1 MTSAPRIPLLTRYR
15 VPRRLVVLVLTSVL
29 VCAAMGGLHAYQQK
43 RLGQAYQRV
52 QALAQANDD
61 LVQGFLHLT
70 LADGSDTPWQ
80 AARGEVLLAQ
90 ALREYDLV
98 LLTLPEPPPGEVGLQ
113 AELAELRSL
122 LALRV
127 SPAASTGRQTAQ
139 DLPLRLALHRLQDQ
153 ADRLSQWLQQ
163 RTEALSRR
171 LNQAFYLALAASLL
185 LWLAISQAMLRSDRL
200 RASVL
205 QRLRDSEA
213 RQRTM
218 VEALS
223 EGVLVFSLE
232 RQVVAGNPSAERI
245 LGHALQ
251 DMQQWPLERWDV
263 VDDAGQPLGP
273 DDLPLS
279 RALHSGA
286 PVHNTL
292 LGCSPQGGERLWLN
306 VNAQPLR
313 DPLSGALDG
322 VLLSFTDVTEARR
335 TAAELAQHR
344 EHLESLVEART
355 RDLHQAV
362 EARLAS
368 ETRAQIVTDNQPELV
383 AYWDRELRLRFAN
396 RAYLDWFGCTA
407 DQVLGKTVTEVLGEA
422 FFLHQKPLIERI
434 LAGEKLISDYEM
446 PGGGGRSAHFLVTRL
461 PDWRGDE
468 VQGYYFFATNVTPLK
483 ESEARQQQLNQSLR
497 ETEQFLRL
505 VADNIPGRV
514 AYWGADTRCKFV
526 NSGFCE
532 WYGVDRDRV
541 IGQTL
546 EEIFGSDR
554 RQRLGHHVEA
564 ALAGEPQH
572 FERAET
578 SVSGR
583 FAITQLHYVP
593 DWREGVVQGFFV
605 LATDITAIKQGEQQ
619 LRELNEELAQAR
631 DRAEGA
637 ARAKGA
643 FLANMSHE
651 IRTPMN
657 AIIGL
662 TYLLQRDLDDPLA
675 RERLG
680 KVDDAARH
688 LLGIISDILDLSKIE
703 AGKLTLESMDF
714 ALDTLLSRTCSLVLD
729 RAREKSL
736 ELVLDTEG
744 LPAMVRGD
752 PTRLSQ
758 ALLNLL
764 SNAVKFTERGSVLLR
779 ARCRPVDGGAE
790 PGGWQLR
797 FDVVDTGIGIAP
809 DRLPHMFSAFE
820 QADTSTTRRF
830 GGTGLGLAIT
840 RHLVQLM
847 GGEVGVVSTPHRGSN
862 FWITVQLQ
870 SASVQPEPVSLQ
882 GLAGL
887 RALLVDDLREA
898 REALTEMLR
907 QLGLRADAAASGQEA
922 LALTGQAEAAGDP
935 YSVVLLDWL
944 MPGMDGLQTIR
955 ALRAQHGLSA
965 PACLLVSAA
974 PDRQVRDEARSL
986 GVPLVL
992 EKPVSSST
1000 LLDNLLLL
1008 VSPVRDSLRALP
1020 QQWAGQAGQPRF
1032 LGAKV
1037 LLVEDNAVNREVA
1050 CELLSSAGL
1059 QVSTA
1064 DSGLSAVQ
1072 RLEEG
1077 LPALPDLVLMDLQMP
1092 GMDGLQA
1099 TRILRGTPA
1108 FAQLPIVAMTA
1119 NAFAEVR
1126 SNCLEAGMNDF
1137 VAKPVDPPT
1146 LYRTLMRWLPV
1157 QASEP
1162 AAPEPGPDV
1171 ADADA
1176 DAVAGAGAAPRVEL
1190 SPDLLDQLEQALR
1203 EGAFDA
1209 AALFREHASALT
1221 QAFGE
1226 AAARL
1231 DLMLRRYD
1239 HEQALAL
1246 LQDLRASARARGR
1259 GGDAD
1264 QAAAL
1269 SDPAGSAAPGVAG
1282 SAAPGPG

>member
-1 MTSAPRIPLLTRYR
+1 MNSAPRTPLLTRYR
-15 VPRRLVVLVLTSVL
+15 VPRRLVVLVMTSIL
-29 VCAAMGGLHAYQQK
+29 VCATMGGLHAYQQH
-43 RLGQAYQRV
+43 RLALAHQRL
-52 QALAQANDD
+52 QALSQAHDD

-70 LADGSDTPWQ
+70 LAGGPDTPWQ
-80 AARGEVLLAQ
+80 ASRGEVLLGQ
-90 ALREYDLV
+90 ALREYEQV
-98 LLTLPEPPPGEVGLQ
+98 LQKLPEPAPVELGLPS
-113 AELAELRSL
+113 ELVQVRGL
-122 LALRV
+122 LAQRV
-127 SPAASTGRQTAQ
+127 AGRPAAQ
-139 DLPLRLALHRLQDQ
+139 DLPLRLALHRLQDE
-153 ADRLSQWLQQ
+153 AERLERWLEQ
-163 RTEALSRR
+163 RTDQLSRR
-171 LNQAFYLALAASLL
+171 LNQAFYMALGASLL
-185 LWLAISQAMLRSDRL
+185 LWLAISQAMLRSDRVRAAVL
-200 RASVL
+200 R
-205 QRLRDSEA
+205 RLTESEL
-213 RQRTM
+213 RHRTI
-218 VEALS
+218 VSALS
-223 EGVLVFSLE
+223 EGVLVFSVT
-232 RQVVAGNPSAERI
+232 RQIVACNPSAERI
-245 LGHALQ
+245 LGHRVEE
-251 DMQQWPLERWDV
+251 MVTWPLELWDV
-263 VDDAGQPLGP
+263 VDEAEQTLTLEA
-273 DDLPLS
+273 LPLS
-279 RALHSGA
+279 RVLLTQT
-286 PVHNTL
+286 PVHNVL
-292 LGCSPQGGERLWLN
+292 LGCARSDGERLWLN
-306 VNAQPLR
+306 VNAEPLH
-313 DPLSGALDG
+313 DPVSGALDG
-322 VLLSFTDVTEARR
+322 VLLSFTDVSEARR

-344 EHLESLVEART
+344 DRLESLVEART

-368 ETRAQIVTDNQPELV
+368 ETRAQVVTDNQPELV

-396 RAYLDWFGCTA
+396 RAYLNWFGRRA
-407 DQVLGKTVTEVLGEA
+407 EEVLGKTVSEVLGED
-422 FFLHQKPLIERI
+422 FFQRQKPQIERI
-434 LAGEKLISDYEM
+434 LAGEAQTGDYEM
-446 PGGGGRSAHFLVTRL
+446 PGGENRSAHFLVTRL
-461 PDWRGDE
+461 PDRRGDE
-468 VQGYYFFATNVTPLK
+468 VLGYYFFATNISPLK
-483 ESEARQQQLNQSLR
+483 EAEARQQALNQSLR

-514 AYWGADTRCKFV
+514 AYWSADLRCKFV
-526 NSGFCE
+526 NKGFCD
-532 WYGVDRDRV
+532 WFGLDRDV
-541 IGQTL
+541 VTGQGL
-546 EEIFGSDR
+546 DEIFGPER
-554 RQRLGHHVEA
+554 RQRLGEPVA
-564 ALAGEPQH
+564 RALAGEPQH

-578 SVSGR
+578 SASGR
-583 FAITQLHYVP
+583 FAITQLHYTP
-593 DWREGVVQGFFV
+593 DWRDGVVQGFFV
-605 LATDITAIKQGEQQ
+605 LATDITELKQTGQR
-619 LRELNEELAQAR
+619 LHELNEELAQAR

-662 TYLLQRDLDDPLA
+662 TYLMQRDLNDPVA

-703 AGKLTLESMDF
+703 AGKLSLEAMDF

-729 RAREKSL
+729 RAREKGL

-744 LPAMVRGD
+744 LPRMARGD

-779 ARCRPVDGGAE
+779 ARCRSVPAAAGEAAGL
-790 PGGWQLR
+790 QLR
-797 FDVVDTGIGIAP
+797 FDVIDTGIGIAP
-809 DRLPHMFSAFE
+809 DRLDHMFSAFE
-820 QADTSTTRRF
+820 QADSSTTRRF

-847 GGEVGVVSTPHRGSN
+847 GGEVGVVSTPGQGSS

-870 SASVQPEPVSLQ
+870 AATVEPEPLSLQ
-882 GLAGL
+882 GLVGL

-898 REALTEMLR
+898 REALTDMLR
-907 QLGLRADAAASGQEA
+907 QLGLRADAADSGQAA

-935 YSVVLLDWL
+935 YQVVLLDWL

-974 PDRQVRDEARSL
+974 PDRQVREEAQSL

-1020 QQWAGQAGQPRF
+1020 QQWAGQERQPRF
-1032 LGAKV
+1032 APARV
-1037 LLVEDNAVNREVA
+1037 LLVEDNAVNLEVA
-1050 CELLSSAGL
+1050 SELLSSAGL
-1059 QVSTA
+1059 QVVCA

-1072 RLEEG
+1072 QLEAG

-1099 TRILRGTPA
+1099 TRILRAMPA
-1108 FAQLPIVAMTA
+1108 CRQLPIVAMTA

-1126 SNCLEAGMNDF
+1126 ASCLEAGMDDF

-1146 LYRTLMRWLPV
+1146 LYRVLGRWLALEAGGEAPDP
-1157 QASEP
+1157 ASDLVAAGDPQGPGLVPELTP
-1162 AAPEPGPDV
+1162 A
-1171 ADADA
+1171 
-1176 DAVAGAGAAPRVEL
+1176 
-1190 SPDLLDQLEQALR
+1190 LLDQLEQALR

-1209 AALFREHASALT
+1209 ASLFREHAPSLA

-1226 AAARL
+1226 AAARM

-1239 HEQALAL
+1239 HEQALSL
-1246 LQDLRASARARGR
+1246 LQSLRASARARG
-1259 GGDAD
+1259 GLGLTEGTS
-1264 QAAAL
+1264 QL
-1269 SDPAGSAAPGVAG
+1269 SDPAGSAAPDAAG
-1282 SAAPGPG
+1282 SAVPGPD